1 MLWKTI
7 IDKLFS
13 ELRDN
18 PDLISVP
25 VHTSAPM
32 ILASTDGPSTEAYI
46 SLFWI
51 ALVTMLSPLISSM
64 TRKKLPDVVI
74 LLILGMIIGPNALAL
89 ADTSNGISLIKNI
102 GLGVLF
108 LLAGYEVN
116 TSALKSRQ
124 GGMALATW
132 IVSFIAGLLV
142 GAVVTGWSGGFSNY
156 AVLAIAMSSTALGT
170 ILPMVRNNGKSGTRL
185 GQSIIIHG
193 AIGECAPIFAMAL
206 LLSSHG
212 TAMAALI
219 LLGFCAIAVVTA
231 LIPHRALE
239 HIPGLRRVMAANASA
254 TTQTMLRL
262 AMLLLV
268 TLMMVAAVFEL
279 DVVLGAF
286 AAGIILRSLTPDGA
300 FEPFSKRLDVLGFS
314 FLIPLFFV
322 TSGMG
327 IKVQVLAEKPLVL
340 VGIVLALLTVR
351 GLPVVLTEKFF
362 DTHSGLKTTNEKVQL
377 GLYAAA
383 GLPILVAVTEV
394 AEKNHLMT
402 EQTASLLVAGGALT
416 ILVFPLQ
423 AVAID
428 RVFKNKTDAIADP
441 GVKSTKEKITDKKAE
456 RNKIAKVATSTLKTV
471 PPSQVKNP
479 ALKNEK

>member
-1 MLWKTI
+1 M
-7 IDKLFS
+7 
-13 ELRDN
+13 
-18 PDLISVP
+18 ISVP
-25 VHTSAPM
+25 VHTSTPL
-32 ILASTDGPSTEAYI
+32 ILASADGPSTEAYI

-124 GGMALATW
+124 GGMALGTW

-142 GAVVTGWSGGFSNY
+142 AAVVTGWSGGFSNY

-231 LIPHRALE
+231 LIPHRAFE

-428 RVFKNKTDAIADP
+428 RIFKNKTDTVADP
-441 GVKSTKEKITDKKAE
+441 GEKSTKEKITDKKAE